1 MVIEHDSYRVNILRH
16 GEHAYSLRVIV
27 GGDFINL
34 YNSQDSWLDS
44 AELAQAE
51 KDRILRLLDAVA
63 GDTT

>member
-1 MVIEHDSYRVNILRH
+1 MYQINILRH
-16 GEHAYSLRVIV
+16 GEYAYSLRVIV

-51 KDRILRLLDAVA
+51 KDRILRLLGIIA
-63 GDTT
+63 GGKT